1 MARGSGWSGS
11 YNQSAK
17 GRRARYKA
25 EIITDYGVD
34 LPF

>member
-17 GRRARYKA
+17 GRRARYTA
-25 EIITDYGVD
+25 EVITDFGY